1 MIIYKNNYGQSVNL
15 TDWPYMMSESDL
27 FDYEWLYE
35 TKSSSNTKVSRFYR
49 DITTKT
55 VKLSIASNTEA
66 LHNEAV
72 VNLLNVTERDVIGLN
87 AGRLYVG
94 NMYLPCYF
102 VKSKISDYYPGST
115 FLVDEFTIISEK
127 GSWFTEKTTTYNN
140 SGISEVL
147 SDDNNLD
154 YPYDFPFDYASG
166 MVGRTLDNDGFSGA
180 DFEITIYGGCS
191 NPEINIAGHSYA
203 VTCELA
209 TGEYLKI
216 NSATK
221 KIYKV
226 KISGEV
232 VNQFNYRNRDS
243 YIFEKIKSGKNSVT
257 WSGLFGFEI
266 TIYEER
272 SRPIWT

>member
-15 TDWPYMMSESDL
+15 TGWPYMMSESDL

-35 TKSSSNTKVSRFYR
+35 TKSSSNMKVSRFYR
-49 DITTKT
+49 DLTKKT
-55 VKLSIASNTEA
+55 IKLSIAATTENR
-66 LHNEAV
+66 HNEAV
-72 VNLLNVTERDVIGLN
+72 ENLLDVTEKDVIGLT

-94 NMYLPCYF
+94 DMYLPCYF

-127 GSWFTEKTTTYNN
+127 GRWFTEKTTIFNN
-140 SGISEVL
+140 SEVM

-154 YPYDFPFDYASG
+154 HPYDFPFDYASV
-166 MVGRTLDNDGFSGA
+166 MVGRQLENDGFSGA
-180 DFEITIYGGCS
+180 DFEITVYGGCS
-191 NPEINIAGHSYA
+191 NPEINIAGHKYA
-203 VTCELA
+203 VSCELA

-226 KISGEV
+226 KVNGDV

-243 YIFEKIKSGKNSVT
+243 YIFEKITPGKNAVT
-257 WSGLFGFEI
+257 WSGLFGFDI
-266 TIYEER
+266 TMYEER
-272 SRPIWT
+272 SRPTWI